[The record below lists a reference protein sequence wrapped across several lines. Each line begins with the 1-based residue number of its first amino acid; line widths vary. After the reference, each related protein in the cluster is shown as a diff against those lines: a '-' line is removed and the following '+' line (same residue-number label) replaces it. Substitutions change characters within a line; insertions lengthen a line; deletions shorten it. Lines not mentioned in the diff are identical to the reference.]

1 MVRRGNYKFLDKFS
15 WYVPG
20 FRGMFI
26 LLLWLL
32 AGAVVG
38 SVLTIILTA
47 ALGLETGAIYGT
59 LISYPVM
66 FIPPMIYAGVKSGA
80 LSMEYS
86 GVKLDSNNF
95 SPLGGILC
103 ALLAVVMTIA
113 SGFCTEPLVSLL
125 PPMPDFLKEALTNLT
140 TGNIWLNFLMVSI
153 FAPIFEEWLCRGM
166 VLRGLLANK
175 IRPAVAIPVSALFF
189 AVIHLNPWQAL
200 PAFIM
205 GCLFGYVYYK
215 TGSLKLTMLMHFAN
229 NTLAL
234 VVGHIDSLKDM
245 ESWQEVIPSPTYWI
259 LVAAFALL
267 TVLCVLAFR
276 KIALSKPE
284 GNLDAVPSIFDSDE
298 V

>member
-1 MVRRGNYKFLDKFS
+1 MARRGNYKFLDKFS

-38 SVLTIILTA
+38 SIATIICTA
-47 ALGLETGAIYGT
+47 ILGIEDGAIYGS

-66 FIPPMIYAGVKSGA
+66 FIPPMMYAGIKSAA
-80 LSMEYS
+80 LSMEHP
-86 GVKLDSNNF
+86 GVKLDSSNF
-95 SPLGGILC
+95 SPLGGVLC
-103 ALLAVVMTIA
+103 ALLVVVMTIA
-113 SGFCTEPLVSLL
+113 SGFCIEP
-125 PPMPDFLKEALTNLT
+125 LTNLLPQMPELLKQT
-140 TGNIWLNFLMVSI
+140 LKSLTSGNIWINLLMVSI

-166 VLRGLLANK
+166 VLRGLLASK

-200 PAFIM
+200 PAFIL
-205 GCLFGYVYYK
+205 GCIFGSVYYK

-229 NTLAL
+229 NTFAL
-234 VVGHIDSLKDM
+234 VIGHIDGFEEM
-245 ESWQEVIPSPTYWI
+245 ESWQEVIPSPAYWI
-259 LVAAFALL
+259 LVAACALL
-267 TVLCVLAFR
+267 TALCVLAFR

-284 GNLDAVPSIFDSDE
+284 GNMDAVPSIFDSDE
-298 V
+298 A